1 MKRIITVS
9 ELKRQLEE
17 FEKMGWGDAVV
28 WYRDERSMDYQLE
41 EGVWDCDDDPKYGK
55 AIALA

>member
-1 MKRIITVS
+1 MKKTITVS

-17 FEKMGWGDAVV
+17 YEKMGYGDAVV

-41 EGVWDCDDDPKYGK
+41 EGVWDCEDHPKYGK
-55 AIALA
+55 SIALA